1 MGIAFVGRSCF
12 KAIGAVLPPLKIQSP
27 LPGQAQQEWGWHHG
41 FSPPSTPEREGR
53 CSQEPNP
60 SATSLLWQKVL
71 LDVTPITPQFP
82 GPLRAGDIPVGLPG
96 FSAGSCMDV
105 DGSTAKWHLALFSRP
120 LWSLGVSPGSL
131 GVLTP
136 TICSIHGSVPASV
149 VGNSGKRWTFSP
161 GLQSLVCL
169 QSC

>member
-1 MGIAFVGRSCF
+1 MGIAFVGHSRF
-12 KAIGAVLPPLKIQSP
+12 KAIGAVFPQIQSP

-71 LDVTPITPQFP
+71 LDITPIAPRIP
-82 GPLRAGDIPVGLPG
+82 GPLRAGDIPAGLPG
-96 FSAGSCMDV
+96 IISELHGCGWINCKM
-105 DGSTAKWHLALFSRP
+105 HPALFSRP
-120 LWSLGVSPGSL
+120 LRSLGVSPGSL

-136 TICSIHGSVPASV
+136 PICSIPGSVPASV
-149 VGNSGKRWTFSP
+149 VGNSGKRWTFFP
-161 GLQSLVCL
+161 VLQSLVCL